1 MWSACL
7 LFFQAVL
14 LAGYIYAHWL
24 RWRWAHV
31 ALLAGSFAFLL
42 IASAR
47 LHATGAAG
55 DPSLQILLLLAA
67 TVGPPYFLLSSTA
80 PLLQRWFTAGESG
93 ASPWRLYA
101 LSNLGSFLA
110 LLSYPFAVE
119 PFLSLAKQTQIWTW
133 LYGAFAAMCGW
144 TALTSISGAWLVARS
159 PHAACTNGAGWL
171 AGRRPAP
178 QGRKSQRYKS
188 VIGSGGAGLRPAVA
202 PGSRGDPAAAGSVV
216 PIGFRP
222 TALRTLFWLGLAA
235 SGSTI
240 LLATTNEISQEIA
253 VNPFLWVA
261 PLSLYLLTFVLTFES
276 DRWYK
281 PGLYAG
287 LAGLFAAIACA
298 VSSAANAI
306 PVLPQLGVYLAAL
319 FFACMLCQGEL
330 VRSRPSPRYLT
341 QFYLTVAAGG
351 ALGGVFVALIAP
363 RLFTEFSEYPIGLGA
378 ACLLGIASWVRREGR
393 NAWSNFDTRIPV
405 TALALGVLSAGADAG
420 VPGGQGSEVSVRN
433 FYGILRVTEAVDIN
447 GPKRKL
453 THGRI
458 DHGFQY
464 EQAERRDW
472 PTSYYGPHS
481 GVAIALNAVFKETPG
496 PRRIAVVGLG
506 TGTLAAWGRPG
517 DTIRFYEINP
527 NVVSIA
533 NTWFSFLKD
542 SKARIEVAP
551 GDARIQFAREL
562 DGGASGDFDAIVVD
576 AFSSDAI
583 PMHLLTSE
591 CADIYR
597 RHLNAGGI
605 LLLHITN
612 RTLDL
617 EPVARGIA
625 QHLGW
630 PALQLI
636 SQSNPETGENRS
648 QWVLIAAN
656 PPALVEGGGWMPL
669 TRPPVLWTDDFA
681 SLWHVLKF

>member
-1 MWSACL
+1 LTDSRRAAWRFPVTVFLSAFLLFQIQPIVARRLLPEFGGTPAVWSTCL

-31 ALLAGSFAFLL
+31 VLLAGSFVFLL
-42 IASAR
+42 IAPAK
-47 LHATGAAG
+47 LHSTGAGG
-55 DPSLQILLLLAA
+55 DPSFQILLLLAA

-80 PLLQRWFTAGESG
+80 PLVQRWFTASEPHGKAG

-119 PFLSLAKQTQIWTW
+119 PFVRLATQTQIWTW
-133 LYGAFAAMCGW
+133 LYGVFVVMCGW
-144 TALTSISGAWLVARS
+144 TALTARS
-159 PHAACTNGAGWL
+159 AAPSVEVDDHAHD
-171 AGRRPAP
+171 RP
-178 QGRKSQRYKS
+178 S
-188 VIGSGGAGLRPAVA
+188 
-202 PGSRGDPAAAGSVV
+202 
-216 PIGFRP
+216 
-222 TALRTLFWLGLAA
+222 ALRILFWLALAA

-281 PGLYAG
+281 PGAYAG
-287 LAGLFAAIACA
+287 LAGLFTAIACA

-306 PVLPQLGVYLAAL
+306 PVLPQLAVYLAAL

-363 RLFTEFSEYPIGLGA
+363 RVFTEFSEYPIGLGA
-378 ACLLGIASWVRREGR
+378 ACLLGLASWVRREGR
-393 NAWSNFDTRIPV
+393 KARSNFDTRIPV
-405 TALALGVLSAGADAG
+405 TALALGVLTAGSDAAIS
-420 VPGGQGSEVSVRN
+420 GGQGSVVSQRN
-433 FYGILRVTEAVDIN
+433 FYGILRVTEAEDSN

-464 EQAERRDW
+464 QQAPRRDW
-472 PTSYYGPHS
+472 PTSYFGPHS
-481 GVAIALNAVFKETPG
+481 GVAIALNAAFSRQPA
-496 PRRIAVVGLG
+496 PLHIAVVGLG

-542 SKARIEVAP
+542 SKAHIEVVP
-551 GDARIQFAREL
+551 GDARIHLANEL
-562 DGGASGDFDAIVVD
+562 DRGAPGNFDILILD
-576 AFSSDAI
+576 AFSSDSI
-583 PMHLLTSE
+583 PMHLLTAE
-591 CADIYR
+591 CADVYR
-597 RHLNAGGI
+597 RHLKPGGI

-625 QHLGW
+625 EHLGW
-630 PALQLI
+630 PAAQLL
-636 SQSNPETGENRS
+636 SQSHPETGENASR
-648 QWVLIAAN
+648 WVLISAN
-656 PPALVEGGGWMPL
+656 PSAFPAAGGWTPL
-669 TRPPVLWTDDFA
+669 ARPPLLWTDDFA
-681 SLWHVLKF
+681 SLWHVLKL

>member
-1 MWSACL
+1 LSAFLLFQIQPIVARRLLPEFGGTPAVWSTCL

-24 RWRWAHV
+24 QWRWAHAV
-31 ALLAGSFAFLL
+31 LLAGSFAFLL
-42 IASAR
+42 IAPAK
-47 LHATGAAG
+47 LHSPGAAG

-67 TVGPPYFLLSSTA
+67 TVGPPYFLLASTA
-80 PLLQRWFTAGESG
+80 PLVQRWFTAERPG

-101 LSNLGSFLA
+101 LSNFGSFLA

-119 PFLSLAKQTQIWTW
+119 PYIRLATQTQIWTW
-133 LYGAFAAMCGW
+133 LYGAFVVVCGW
-144 TALTSISGAWLVARS
+144 TALTSPGTSVALGTS
-159 PHAACTNGAGWL
+159 AVSQGVAHD
-171 AGRRPAP
+171 RP
-178 QGRKSQRYKS
+178 S
-188 VIGSGGAGLRPAVA
+188 
-202 PGSRGDPAAAGSVV
+202 
-216 PIGFRP
+216 
-222 TALRTLFWLGLAA
+222 ALRVLFWLALAA

-287 LAGLFAAIACA
+287 LAGLFTAIACA
-298 VSSAANAI
+298 VSSAASGI

-319 FFACMLCQGEL
+319 FVACMLCQGEL

-341 QFYLTVAAGG
+341 QFFLTVAAGG
-351 ALGGVFVALIAP
+351 ALGGVFVALVAP
-363 RLFTEFSEYPIGLGA
+363 RVFTEFSEYPIGLGA
-378 ACLLGIASWVRREGR
+378 ACLLGLASWVHREGR
-393 NAWSNFDTRIPV
+393 KAWSNFDTRIPV
-405 TALALGVLSAGADAG
+405 TALALGVLTAGSDAAIS
-420 VPGGQGSEVSVRN
+420 GGQGSLVSRRN
-433 FYGILRVTEAVDIN
+433 FYGILRVSETEDLN

-464 EQAERRDW
+464 QQAPRRDW
-472 PTSYYGPHS
+472 PTSYFGPHS
-481 GVAIALNAVFKETPG
+481 GVGIALNGVFEAHPG
-496 PRRIAVVGLG
+496 PLRIAVVGLG

-517 DTIRFYEINP
+517 DTIRYYEINP

-533 NTWFSFLKD
+533 DTWFSFLKD
-542 SKARIEVAP
+542 SKAHIEVVP
-551 GDARIQFAREL
+551 GDARIQLADEL
-562 DGGASGDFDAIVVD
+562 DRGAPGNFDVLAVD
-576 AFSSDAI
+576 AFSSDSI
-583 PMHLLTSE
+583 PMHLLTAE
-591 CADIYR
+591 CADVYR
-597 RHLNAGGI
+597 RHLKPGGI

-630 PALQLI
+630 QAAQLI
-636 SQSNPETGENRS
+636 SQSHPETGEYASR
-648 QWVLIAAN
+648 WVLISAN
-656 PPALVEGGGWMPL
+656 PSAFAAGSGWMPL
-669 TRPPVLWTDDFA
+669 SRPPLLWTDDFA
-681 SLWHVLKF
+681 SLWHVLKL

>member
-1 MWSACL
+1 MWSTCL

-24 RWRWAHV
+24 QWRWAHAV
-31 ALLAGSFAFLL
+31 LLAGSFAFLL
-42 IASAR
+42 IAPAK
-47 LHATGAAG
+47 LHSPGAAG

-67 TVGPPYFLLSSTA
+67 TVGPPYFLLASTA
-80 PLLQRWFTAGESG
+80 PLVQRWFTAERPG

-101 LSNLGSFLA
+101 LSNFGSFLA

-119 PFLSLAKQTQIWTW
+119 PYIRLATQTQIWTW
-133 LYGAFAAMCGW
+133 LYGAFVVVCGW
-144 TALTSISGAWLVARS
+144 TALTSPGTSVALGTS
-159 PHAACTNGAGWL
+159 AVSQGVAHD
-171 AGRRPAP
+171 RP
-178 QGRKSQRYKS
+178 S
-188 VIGSGGAGLRPAVA
+188 
-202 PGSRGDPAAAGSVV
+202 
-216 PIGFRP
+216 
-222 TALRTLFWLGLAA
+222 ALRVLFWLALAA

-287 LAGLFAAIACA
+287 LAGLFTAIACA
-298 VSSAANAI
+298 VSSAASGI

-319 FFACMLCQGEL
+319 FVACMLCQGEL

-341 QFYLTVAAGG
+341 QFFLTVAAGG
-351 ALGGVFVALIAP
+351 ALGGVFVALVAP
-363 RLFTEFSEYPIGLGA
+363 RVFTEFSEYPIGLGA
-378 ACLLGIASWVRREGR
+378 ACLLGLASWVHREGR
-393 NAWSNFDTRIPV
+393 KAWSNFDTRIPV
-405 TALALGVLSAGADAG
+405 TALALGVLTAGSDAAIS
-420 VPGGQGSEVSVRN
+420 GGQGSLVSRRN
-433 FYGILRVTEAVDIN
+433 FYGILRVSETEDLN

-464 EQAERRDW
+464 QQAPRRDW
-472 PTSYYGPHS
+472 PTSYFGPHS
-481 GVAIALNAVFKETPG
+481 GVGIALNGVFEAHPG
-496 PRRIAVVGLG
+496 PLRIAVVGLG

-517 DTIRFYEINP
+517 DTIRYYEINP

-533 NTWFSFLKD
+533 DTWFSFLKD
-542 SKARIEVAP
+542 SKAHIEVVP
-551 GDARIQFAREL
+551 GDARIQLADEL
-562 DGGASGDFDAIVVD
+562 DRGAPGNFDVLAVD
-576 AFSSDAI
+576 AFSSDSI
-583 PMHLLTSE
+583 PMHLLTAE
-591 CADIYR
+591 CADVYR
-597 RHLNAGGI
+597 RHLKPGGI

-630 PALQLI
+630 QAAQLI
-636 SQSNPETGENRS
+636 SQSHPETGEYASR
-648 QWVLIAAN
+648 WVLISAN
-656 PPALVEGGGWMPL
+656 PSAFAAGSGWMPL
-669 TRPPVLWTDDFA
+669 SRPPLLWTDDFA
-681 SLWHVLKF
+681 SLWHVLKL

>member
-24 RWRWAHV
+24 RWSWAHV
-31 ALLAGSFAFLL
+31 VLLAGSFAFLL
-42 IASAR
+42 IAPAKLHSA
-47 LHATGAAG
+47 GAAG
-55 DPSLQILLLLAA
+55 DPSLQILFLLAA

-80 PLLQRWFTAGESG
+80 PLVQRWFTLREPVAGRPGE
-93 ASPWRLYA
+93 SPWRLYA
-101 LSNLGSFLA
+101 LSNFGSFLA

-119 PFLSLAKQTQIWTW
+119 PYIRLATQTQIWTW
-133 LYGAFAAMCGW
+133 LYGAFVVMCGW
-144 TALTSISGAWLVARS
+144 TALTARS
-159 PHAACTNGAGWL
+159 AAPSVEVDGHAAD
-171 AGRRPAP
+171 RP
-178 QGRKSQRYKS
+178 S
-188 VIGSGGAGLRPAVA
+188 
-202 PGSRGDPAAAGSVV
+202 
-216 PIGFRP
+216 
-222 TALRTLFWLGLAA
+222 ALRILFWLALAA

-276 DRWYK
+276 DRWYR
-281 PGLYAG
+281 PGAYAG
-287 LAGLFAAIACA
+287 LAGLFTAIACA

-351 ALGGVFVALIAP
+351 ALGGAFVALIAP
-363 RLFTEFSEYPIGLGA
+363 RVFTEFSEYPIGLGA
-378 ACLLGIASWVRREGR
+378 ACLLGLASWVHREGR
-393 NAWSNFDTRIPV
+393 KAWSNFDTRIPV
-405 TALALGVLSAGADAG
+405 TALALGVLTAGSDVAIS
-420 VPGGQGSEVSVRN
+420 GGQGSMVSHRN
-433 FYGILRVTEAVDIN
+433 FYGILRVTEQADSN

-453 THGRI
+453 THGRV

-464 EQAERRDW
+464 QQAPRRDW
-472 PTSYYGPHS
+472 PTSYFGPHS
-481 GVAIALNAVFKETPG
+481 GAAMALDKLPPG

-527 NVVSIA
+527 DVVNIA
-533 NTWFSFLKD
+533 DTWFSFLKD
-542 SKARIEVAP
+542 SKAHIEIVP
-551 GDARIQFAREL
+551 GDARIQLASEL
-562 DGGASGDFDAIVVD
+562 DRGAPRNFDALILD
-576 AFSSDAI
+576 AFSSDSI
-583 PMHLLTSE
+583 PMHLLTAE
-591 CADIYR
+591 CADVYR
-597 RHLNAGGI
+597 RHLKPGGI

-625 QHLGW
+625 EHLGW
-630 PALQLI
+630 QAAQLI
-636 SQSNPETGENRS
+636 SQSHPETGEYASR
-648 QWVLIAAN
+648 WVLISAN
-656 PPALVEGGGWMPL
+656 PSAFPAGGGWKPL
-669 TRPPVLWTDDFA
+669 SRPPLAWTDDFA
-681 SLWHVLKF
+681 SLWHVLKL

>member
-1 MWSACL
+1 VWSTCL

-24 RWRWAHV
+24 QWRWAHAV
-31 ALLAGSFAFLL
+31 LLAGSFAFLL
-42 IASAR
+42 IAPAK
-47 LHATGAAG
+47 LHSPGAAG

-67 TVGPPYFLLSSTA
+67 TVGPPYFLLASTA
-80 PLLQRWFTAGESG
+80 PLVQRWFTAERPG

-101 LSNLGSFLA
+101 LSNFGSFLA

-119 PFLSLAKQTQIWTW
+119 PYIRLATQTQIWTW
-133 LYGAFAAMCGW
+133 LYGAFVVVCGW
-144 TALTSISGAWLVARS
+144 TALTSPGTSVALGTS
-159 PHAACTNGAGWL
+159 AVSQGVAHD
-171 AGRRPAP
+171 RP
-178 QGRKSQRYKS
+178 S
-188 VIGSGGAGLRPAVA
+188 
-202 PGSRGDPAAAGSVV
+202 
-216 PIGFRP
+216 
-222 TALRTLFWLGLAA
+222 ALRVLFWLALAA

-287 LAGLFAAIACA
+287 LAGLFTAIACA
-298 VSSAANAI
+298 VSSAASGI

-319 FFACMLCQGEL
+319 FVACMLCQGEL

-341 QFYLTVAAGG
+341 QFFLTVAAGG
-351 ALGGVFVALIAP
+351 ALGGVFVALVAP
-363 RLFTEFSEYPIGLGA
+363 RVFTEFSEYPIGLGA
-378 ACLLGIASWVRREGR
+378 ACLLGLASWVHREGR
-393 NAWSNFDTRIPV
+393 KAWSNFDTRIPV
-405 TALALGVLSAGADAG
+405 TALALGVLTAGSDAAIS
-420 VPGGQGSEVSVRN
+420 GGQGSLVSRRN
-433 FYGILRVTEAVDIN
+433 FYGILRVSETEDLN

-464 EQAERRDW
+464 QQAPRRDW
-472 PTSYYGPHS
+472 PTSYFGPHS
-481 GVAIALNAVFKETPG
+481 GVGIALNGVFEAHPG
-496 PRRIAVVGLG
+496 PLRIAVVGLG

-517 DTIRFYEINP
+517 DTIRYYEINP

-533 NTWFSFLKD
+533 DTWFSFLKD
-542 SKARIEVAP
+542 SKAHIEVVP
-551 GDARIQFAREL
+551 GDARIQLADEL
-562 DGGASGDFDAIVVD
+562 DRGAPGNFDVLAVD
-576 AFSSDAI
+576 AFSSDSI
-583 PMHLLTSE
+583 PMHLLTAE
-591 CADIYR
+591 CADVYR
-597 RHLNAGGI
+597 RHLKPGGI

-630 PALQLI
+630 QAAQLI
-636 SQSNPETGENRS
+636 SQSHPETGEYASR
-648 QWVLIAAN
+648 WVLISAN
-656 PPALVEGGGWMPL
+656 PSAFAAGSGWMPL
-669 TRPPVLWTDDFA
+669 SRPPLLWTDDFA
-681 SLWHVLKF
+681 SLWHVLKL

>member
-1 MWSACL
+1 MTESRRTAWRFPVTVFLSAFLLFQIQPIVARRLLPEFGGTPAVWSTCL

-14 LAGYIYAHWL
+14 LGGYIYAHWL
-24 RWRWAHV
+24 RWRWVHV
-31 ALLAGSFAFLL
+31 VMLAGSFVFLA
-42 IASAR
+42 ITPAK
-47 LHATGAAG
+47 LHSTGSAG

-80 PLLQRWFTAGESG
+80 PLVQRWFNADQPEK
-93 ASPWRLYA
+93 SPWRLYA
-101 LSNLGSFLA
+101 LSNFGSFLA

-119 PFLSLAKQTQIWTW
+119 PYVSLAKQTQIWTW
-133 LYGAFAAMCGW
+133 VYGAFVVVCGW
-144 TALTSISGAWLVARS
+144 TALTVSAGELAQAEPARDE
-159 PHAACTNGAGWL
+159 GD
-171 AGRRPAP
+171 RP
-178 QGRKSQRYKS
+178 S
-188 VIGSGGAGLRPAVA
+188 
-202 PGSRGDPAAAGSVV
+202 
-216 PIGFRP
+216 
-222 TALRTLFWLGLAA
+222 ALRILFWLALAA

-281 PGLYAG
+281 PAAYAG
-287 LAGLFAAIACA
+287 LAGLIVAIACA

-306 PVLPQLGVYLAAL
+306 PVLPQLAVYLAAL
-319 FFACMLCQGEL
+319 YFACMLCQGEL

-363 RLFTEFSEYPIGLGA
+363 RVFTEFSEYPIGLGA
-378 ACLLGIASWVRREGR
+378 ACVLGLASWIHREGR
-393 NAWSNFDTRIPV
+393 KAWSSFDTRIPV
-405 TALALGVLSAGADAG
+405 MALALGALTAGSDAAIS
-420 VPGGQGSEVSVRN
+420 GGQGSVVSRRN
-433 FYGILRVTEAVDIN
+433 FYGILRVTEASDSN

-464 EQAERRDW
+464 EDASRRDW

-481 GVAIALNAVFKETPG
+481 GVAVALNALPV
-496 PRRIAVVGLG
+496 PRSIAVVGLG

-527 NVVSIA
+527 DVVSIA

-542 SKARIEVAP
+542 SKARIAVTP
-551 GDARIQFAREL
+551 GDARVQLADEL
-562 DGGASGDFDAIVVD
+562 DRGAAGDFDAIVVD

-583 PMHLLTSE
+583 PMHLLTAE

-597 RHLNAGGI
+597 RHLKPGGI

-617 EPVARGIA
+617 EPVARGMA
-625 QHLGW
+625 EHLGW
-630 PALQLI
+630 PAFEMV
-636 SQSNPETGENRS
+636 SQANPETGESVSR
-648 QWVLIAAN
+648 WVLIAAK
-656 PPALVEGGGWMPL
+656 PSALIGGGGWAPL
-669 TRPPVLWTDDFA
+669 TRPPLLWTDDFA

>member
-1 MWSACL
+1 LTVSRRAAWRFPVTVFLSAFLLFQIQPIVARRLLPEFGGTPAVWSTCL

-24 RWRWAHV
+24 RSRWVHV
-31 ALLAGSFAFLL
+31 VLLAGSFAFLL
-42 IASAR
+42 IAPGR
-47 LHATGAAG
+47 LHLLLGAGG

-67 TVGPPYFLLSSTA
+67 TVGPPYFMLSSTA
-80 PLLQRWFTAGESG
+80 PLLQRWFAAEAPGE
-93 ASPWRLYA
+93 SPWRLYA
-101 LSNLGSFLA
+101 LSNFGSFLA

-119 PFLSLAKQTQIWTW
+119 PFVSLARQTQIWTW
-133 LYGAFAAMCGW
+133 LYGAFVVVCGW
-144 TALTSISGAWLVARS
+144 TALTAQ
-159 PHAACTNGAGWL
+159 AA
-171 AGRRPAP
+171 PAP
-178 QGRKSQRYKS
+178 AEASSAQD
-188 VIGSGGAGLRPAVA
+188 RP
-202 PGSRGDPAAAGSVV
+202 SAARV
-216 PIGFRP
+216 
-222 TALRTLFWLGLAA
+222 LFWLALAA

-281 PGLYAG
+281 PGGCAG
-287 LAGLFAAIACA
+287 LAGLSVTVACA

-306 PVLPQLGVYLAAL
+306 PVLPQLAVYLAAL
-319 FFACMLCQGEL
+319 FFTCMLCQGEL
-330 VRSRPSPRYLT
+330 VRTRPSPRYLT

-363 RLFTEFSEYPIGLGA
+363 RIFTEFSEYPIGLGA
-378 ACLLGIASWVRREGR
+378 ACLLGLASWIGREGFK
-393 NAWSNFDTRIPV
+393 AWKGFDVRVP
-405 TALALGVLSAGADAG
+405 LSALLLGLFTACADAW
-420 VPGGQGSEVSVRN
+420 VAGGQGSVLSRRN
-433 FYGILRVTEAVDIN
+433 FYGILRVSEATDIN

-458 DHGFQY
+458 DHGFEY
-464 EQAERRDW
+464 EQTERRDLR
-472 PTSYYGPHS
+472 TSYYGPHS
-481 GVAIALNAVFKETPG
+481 GVAIALNALPS

-517 DTIRFYEINP
+517 DSIRFYEINP
-527 NVVSIA
+527 DVVGIA

-542 SKARIEVAP
+542 SKAQVEVVP
-551 GDARIQFAREL
+551 GDARIQLAGEL
-562 DGGASGDFDAIVVD
+562 DRGAAGNFDAIIVD

-583 PMHLLTSE
+583 PMHLLTAE

-597 RHLNAGGI
+597 RHLKSGGI

-617 EPVARGIA
+617 EPVARGMA

-630 PALQLI
+630 RAAQLV
-636 SQSNPETGENRS
+636 SSSNPETGENSSR
-648 QWVLIAAN
+648 WVLISAN
-656 PPALVEGGGWMPL
+656 PSAFQTGGWMPL
-669 TRPPVLWTDDFA
+669 TRPPLQWTDDFA
-681 SLWHVLKF
+681 SLWHVLKL

>member
-1 MWSACL
+1 LTVSRRAAWRFPITVALSAFLLFQIQPIVARRLLPEFGGTPAVWSTCL

-14 LAGYIYAHWL
+14 LAGYMYAHWL
-24 RWRWAHV
+24 RWRWAHA

-42 IASAR
+42 FVPAK
-47 LHATGAAG
+47 LHSTSVSG

-80 PLLQRWFTAGESG
+80 PLVQRWFAASESG

-119 PFLSLAKQTQIWTW
+119 PFVSLAKQTQIWTW
-133 LYGAFAAMCGW
+133 LYGAFVVMCGW
-144 TALTSISGAWLVARS
+144 TALTAPAEPASIELKADAHDG
-159 PHAACTNGAGWL
+159 
-171 AGRRPAP
+171 
-178 QGRKSQRYKS
+178 
-188 VIGSGGAGLRPAVA
+188 
-202 PGSRGDPAAAGSVV
+202 
-216 PIGFRP
+216 P
-222 TALRTLFWLGLAA
+222 TAARILFWLALAA

-261 PLSLYLLTFVLTFES
+261 PLSLYLLTYVLTFES

-287 LAGLFAAIACA
+287 LAGLFAPIACA

-306 PVLPQLGVYLAAL
+306 PVLPQLGIYLAAL
-319 FFACMLCQGEL
+319 FLACMLCQGEL

-363 RLFTEFSEYPIGLGA
+363 RVFTEFDEYPIGLGA
-378 ACLLGIASWVRREGR
+378 ACLLGLASWVRREGR
-393 NAWSNFDTRIPV
+393 RVWSNFDTRIPV
-405 TALALGVLSAGADAG
+405 TALALGALTAGSDAAIS
-420 VPGGQGSEVSVRN
+420 GGQGSVVSRRN
-433 FYGILRVTEAVDIN
+433 FYGILRVTEAADSN
-447 GPKRKL
+447 GPKRTL

-464 EQAERRDW
+464 EQAARRDW

-481 GVAIALNAVFKETPG
+481 GVAIALNGALKALPG

-527 NVVSIA
+527 DVVSIA
-533 NTWFSFLKD
+533 YTWFSFLKD

-551 GDARIQFAREL
+551 GDARIQLASEL
-562 DGGASGDFDAIVVD
+562 DRGAAGDFDAIVVD

-583 PMHLLTSE
+583 PLHLLTAE
-591 CADIYR
+591 CADVYGR
-597 RHLNAGGI
+597 RLKPGGI

-625 QHLGW
+625 EHLGW
-630 PALQLI
+630 PAYQMI
-636 SQSNPETGENRS
+636 SQANPETGESASR
-648 QWVLIAAN
+648 WVLIAAN
-656 PPALVEGGGWMPL
+656 PRALVEGGDWMPL
-669 TRPPVLWTDDFA
+669 TRPPLLWTDDFA
-681 SLWHVLKF
+681 SLWHVLKL